1 MLRNIP
7 SILSP
12 ELLKVLRE
20 MGHADDI
27 VLVDANYPAAS
38 GAKNLI
44 RLDGT
49 HVTDVL
55 DAILQFFPLDT
66 FVKDNVFLMRHR
78 ESEPTPEIWEEFRGI
93 LQKRDF
99 EKAFSEFTLIDRMD
113 FYEYAKKAYAIVQ
126 TSTTA
131 RYANIGLK
139 KGVI

>member
-1 MLRNIP
+1 MLKNIP
-7 SILSP
+7 PILSP

-20 MGHADDI
+20 MGHGDDI

-49 HVTDVL
+49 QITDLL
-55 DAILQFFPLDT
+55 DAVLRFFPLDT
-66 FVKDNVFLMRHR
+66 FENPVSLMQPRACD
-78 ESEPTPEIWEEFRGI
+78 PTPEIWETFRNTI
-93 LQKRDF
+93 LKWD
-99 EKAFSEFTLIDRMD
+99 EDKAFTDFSLIDRMD

-131 RYANIGLK
+131 HYANIGLK
-139 KGVI
+139 KGVL